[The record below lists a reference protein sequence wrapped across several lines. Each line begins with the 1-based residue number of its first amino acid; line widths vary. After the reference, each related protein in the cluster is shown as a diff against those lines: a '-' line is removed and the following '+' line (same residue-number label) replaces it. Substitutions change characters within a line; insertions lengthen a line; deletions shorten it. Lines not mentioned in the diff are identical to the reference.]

1 LRLFLEPLKA
11 FPIQALKAQGCYV
24 DIVEVTDSSS
34 VVPIQLRI
42 QEDIDIS
49 LDPSFLLNQY

>member
-1 LRLFLEPLKA
+1 MA
-11 FPIQALKAQGCYV
+11 YV

-42 QEDIDIS
+42 QEDIESSWI
-49 LDPSFLLNQY
+49 LRFC